1 MRILVTGSSGLV
13 GGAVAAHLH
22 ALGHEVVGLSRRV
35 SDRLPPGVRQFQ
47 ADIGSMDFMEEARA
61 GWPPFEAVVHA
72 AADLSF
78 APDAGSVSIVNCLGT
93 QRMTALARKWASRL
107 FLFMSSLP
115 VIGIPLEL
123 PITEEHPVAPPT
135 VYHATKVFGEHVV
148 ALASKAGVL
157 GASFRLTAP
166 IGPAMPRNRLLTI
179 LIQRALANEEI
190 VLHGTGA
197 RRQDYVDVGDIRQ
210 AVERWLAN
218 PAEGV
223 FNVASGRAV
232 ANLELA
238 HACIRQLG
246 STSSVSLS
254 GKLDPDDAVAWEVSI
269 AKAGSAFG
277 YRPAVS
283 LDDSIRGIAAA
294 MS

>member
-47 ADIGSMDFMEEARA
+47 ADIGSMHFMEAALA
-61 GWPPFEAVVHA
+61 GLPPFEAVVHA

-78 APDAGSVSIVNCLGT
+78 AQDAGSVSIVNCLGT
-93 QRMTALARKWASRL
+93 QHMTALARKWSSRL
-107 FLFMSSLP
+107 FLFISSLP
-115 VIGIPLEL
+115 VIGTPREL

-197 RRQDYVDVGDIRQ
+197 RRQDYVDVGDISQ
-210 AVERWLAN
+210 AVERWLAK

-232 ANLELA
+232 SNIELA
-238 HACIRQLG
+238 NACIRQLG